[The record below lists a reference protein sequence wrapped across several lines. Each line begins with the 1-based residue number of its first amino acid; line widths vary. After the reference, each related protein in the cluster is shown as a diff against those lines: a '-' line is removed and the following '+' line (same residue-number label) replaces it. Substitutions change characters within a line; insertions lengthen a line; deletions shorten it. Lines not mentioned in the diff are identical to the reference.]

1 MKKLSLLFI
10 RVYQHTLGP
19 IFGLMSSCRYDPTCS
34 RYGSEAISR
43 FGARR
48 GWWLAVRRIARC
60 APWGGSG
67 HDPVPDE
74 YVTWRQARAMKRS
87 RHAANEGTAQ

>member
-1 MKKLSLLFI
+1 MRRLSLLVI

-19 IFGLMSSCRYDPTCS
+19 IFGLFSQCRYEPTCS
-34 RYGSEAISR
+34 RYGYEAIAR

-67 HDPVPDE
+67 EDPVPEE
-74 YVTWRQARAMKRS
+74 YVTWRQARRRKHEHS
-87 RHAANEGTAQ
+87 SEGHPA